1 MGKFDVKNEEKA
13 PLGTNIKQE
22 GFSSGNTTRREVF
35 SGTSKALNAL
45 QIKFDY
51 GERNEGG
58 GAIFGIPTSDNR
70 IPEHED

>member
-13 PLGTNIKQE
+13 PLGTNRKRE
-22 GFSSGNTTRREVF
+22 GFSSGNTTRREGF
-35 SGTSKALNAL
+35 SGTRKALNAL

-58 GAIFGIPTSDNR
+58 GDFRNSY
-70 IPEHED
+70 E